1 MIDIPD
7 LGIVGWALIGAFAF
21 FALLLLVLI
30 AYFVWKR
37 GTGSVNFTKKIVE
50 GKSVVRVQPFLN
62 LKRIMVQ
69 DKAGGESLV
78 FVRENVASG
87 ESVCFEYAA
96 SNSPARLTTEG
107 EISLTME
114 AKP

>member
-1 MIDIPD
+1 MDI
-7 LGIVGWALIGAFAF
+7 IGWALIGIFAF
-21 FALLLLVLI
+21 FALMLIILI

-37 GTGSVNFTKKIVE
+37 GAGSVKFEKKLKD
-50 GKSVVRVQPFLN
+50 GKSVVEVQPFVN
-62 LKRIMVQ
+62 LKRVMVQ

-87 ESVCFEYAA
+87 EKVFFEYPP

-107 EISLTME
+107 EVKVSLE